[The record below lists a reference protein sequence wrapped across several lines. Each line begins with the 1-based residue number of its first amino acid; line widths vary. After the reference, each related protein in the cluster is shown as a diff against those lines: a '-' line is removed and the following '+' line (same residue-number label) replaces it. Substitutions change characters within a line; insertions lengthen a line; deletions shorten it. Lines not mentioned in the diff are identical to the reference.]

1 MTVIEIKCTVNVMCS
16 NHPKTTPGSWK
27 NHLPRN
33 QSLVP
38 ERLRT
43 VALEQP
49 DPLVDPGHKAERT
62 RESGVAEHL
71 CSGERWP
78 SGEPWA
84 AQRGTGSGLESSFE
98 A

>member
-1 MTVIEIKCTVNVMCS
+1 M
-16 NHPKTTPGSWK
+16 
-27 NHLPRN
+27 
-33 QSLVP
+33 
-38 ERLRT
+38 
-43 VALEQP
+43 
-49 DPLVDPGHKAERT
+49 
-62 RESGVAEHL
+62 AEHL